1 MGFLFS
7 LKTEK
12 THENECSKE
21 NNLEELLWCV
31 FR

>member
-12 THENECSKE
+12 TQENEYSKE
-21 NNLEELLWCV
+21 NNLEELLRRV